1 MSEYII
7 TEEQAD
13 SLAKR
18 IQFYEKM
25 PDEIEGGIIGE
36 PDVVMVRFNNLWLGI
51 EADGYTHS

>member
-13 SLAKR
+13 SLAQR